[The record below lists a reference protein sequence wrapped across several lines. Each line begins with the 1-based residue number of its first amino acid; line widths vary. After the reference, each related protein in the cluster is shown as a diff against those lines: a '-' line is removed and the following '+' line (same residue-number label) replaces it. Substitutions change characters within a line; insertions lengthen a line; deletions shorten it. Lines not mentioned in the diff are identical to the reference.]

1 MTKKKPRYGKITW
14 IANTQTREFHRLVE
28 GEAHDPRC
36 RLDEIALA
44 HRKVTRT
51 ARELRELGYDAAKWC
66 TRKFRS
72 KENT

>member
-14 IANTQTREFHRLVE
+14 LGNTQTKELHRLVE

-36 RLDEIALA
+36 QLYEIGSN

-51 ARELRELGYDAAKWC
+51 ARELRELDYDACAFC

-72 KENT
+72 RENT

>member
-1 MTKKKPRYGKITW
+1 MAKKKPRYGKITW
-14 IANTQTREFHRLVE
+14 LGNTNKKEMHRLVE

-36 RLDEIALA
+36 RIDEIALA

-51 ARELRELGYDAAKWC
+51 ARELRELDYDACAFC

-72 KENT
+72 RENT